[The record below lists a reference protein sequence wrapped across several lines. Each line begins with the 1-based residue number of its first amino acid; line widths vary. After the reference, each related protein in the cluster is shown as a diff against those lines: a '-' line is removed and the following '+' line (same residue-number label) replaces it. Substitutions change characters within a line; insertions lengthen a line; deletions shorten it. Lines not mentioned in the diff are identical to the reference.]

1 VGCQRLRAVII
12 LDVNRRRCCICSW
25 FEYIG
30 GSAANFFCL
39 LLLRIRIVSIEGDE
53 MLEGSSAQHVNVY
66 LRSRRIR
73 DIWRDYIGYTYVVYV
88 RT

>member
-1 VGCQRLRAVII
+1 MGCQRLRAVII
-12 LDVNRRRCCICSW
+12 LDVNRRCFICSW
-25 FEYIG
+25 CEYLG
-30 GSAANFFCL
+30 VSAANFFCL